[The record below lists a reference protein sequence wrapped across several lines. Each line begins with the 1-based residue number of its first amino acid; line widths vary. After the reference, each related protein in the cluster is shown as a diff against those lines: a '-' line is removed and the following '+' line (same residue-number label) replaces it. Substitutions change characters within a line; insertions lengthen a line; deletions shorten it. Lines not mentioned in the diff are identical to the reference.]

1 MAAKKKTTSKKATAS
16 IAAQI
21 AELEV
26 MGTGELRAKFLE
38 VHGEETRS
46 RNAAYLRKKIAWRI
60 QANAQGGLSE
70 RAKKRAA
77 ELADE
82 ANIRV
87 NAPRKKKGATTAP
100 APERTVVKR
109 FTAGHDPRLPLPGTL
124 LTRVYKGTEI
134 RVTVLEQGFEWD
146 GTVYRSLSG
155 IAKAVTGS
163 QWNGFLFFGLTGKK
177 KRK

>member
-1 MAAKKKTTSKKATAS
+1 MASKKKNAKPS

-21 AELEV
+21 AELSA
-26 MGTGELRAKFLE
+26 MSTGELREKFLE

-70 RAKKRAA
+70 RAKKRAL

-82 ANIRV
+82 TSIRV
-87 NAPRKKKGATTAP
+87 NAPRRKKGAAP
-100 APERTVVKR
+100 AQAPERTVVKR

-124 LTRVYKGTEI
+124 LTRIYKGNEI

-146 GTVYRSLSG
+146 GTVFRSLSG
-155 IAKAVTGS
+155 IAKVVTGS

-177 KRK
+177 SK